1 MIGREEKLS
10 SLYFLLSKYLFRSVE
25 AEMEVPMKKRIL
37 IVDDEEKIVNT
48 ISEYLIQEDFEPL
61 PELNGEN
68 AIRRLKSGEMVHLV
82 LLDWMMPVLSGLEV
96 CKQIRTFSDVP
107 IIFLTAKTD
116 EYEKL
121 LGLELG
127 ADDYITKPFSMRE
140 LVTRIR
146 VVLRRYPLLSVSGSA
161 ANEQIVYKEL
171 VIDPERHKVWLRGE
185 EVVCTHTEFKIL
197 STLAAHPGRVYSR
210 SQLLEVALGE
220 EYIGYERSIDT
231 HIHNLRKKMKA
242 VYPEF
247 AGIRTVFGVGY
258 TLGEGT

>member
-1 MIGREEKLS
+1 
-10 SLYFLLSKYLFRSVE
+10 
-25 AEMEVPMKKRIL
+25 MKKRIL
-37 IVDDEEKIVNT
+37 IVDDEEKIVST
-48 ISEYLIQEDFEPL
+48 ICDTLAQEDFEPL

-68 AIRRLKSGEMVHLV
+68 AIHRLKSGEKIHLV
-82 LLDWMMPVLSGLEV
+82 LLDWMMPGISGLEV
-96 CKQIRTFSDVP
+96 CKQIRSFSDVP
-107 IIFLTAKTD
+107 IIFLTAKSD
-116 EYEKL
+116 EYDKL

-146 VVLRRYPLLSVSGSA
+146 VVLRRFPVSSVNGA
-161 ANEQIVYKEL
+161 ADEERIVYKDL
-171 VIDPERHKVWLRGE
+171 IVDPAQYKVWLQGN

-210 SQLLEVALGE
+210 SQLLEIALGE

-242 VYPEF
+242 ACPLF

-258 TLGEGT
+258 TLGDAS